1 MSNILCQLP
10 TTNHK
15 SKVQMGSG
23 SPWGGNEMVTNP
35 IVRPRLIMD
44 LVSIFSWRFHK
55 KSKVLG
61 VTTNLKFKIYY
72 LPNNLERHE
81 LCKLKEI

>member
-1 MSNILCQLP
+1 
-10 TTNHK
+10 
-15 SKVQMGSG
+15 MGSG

-35 IVRPRLIMD
+35 TVRARLIMD

-61 VTTNLKFKIYY
+61 VTTNLDSK
-72 LPNNLERHE
+72 
-81 LCKLKEI
+81 